1 MKRIFAFVIC
11 VVLLLSCSSCKKLE
25 EIQYSY
31 FNGNFNPFST
41 GTHTDL
47 AATALTQAYLVVK
60 TPSRS
65 DETAAN
71 IEYNAYSKGV
81 GIADIIP
88 DKHADENYVIY
99 TIKIGK
105 DIKFSNGKSVSA
117 KDAAFS
123 LYVYCDKDYMGWAKT
138 SKAPIDGLDEYRYNH
153 SRVSE
158 LSFTDEQIAAELENP
173 SDLTKKYIREKIM
186 IPVLEEEYNW
196 VSHIYTD
203 DVYKGTEIQLI
214 INQNSALK
222 EPHNLLAY
230 FYAKKDSGYI
240 PVADKDQLILD
251 IANQYGTDYKSLSE
265 IYGTEL
271 DELAQECARRALTEA
286 ALEQMEGESVSNI
299 RGITV
304 VDDKTLTV
312 RINSLSE
319 TDLENALGV
328 FVAPMS
334 VYGKKCE
341 YKDGTFKI
349 DIKSVLESK
358 KKPVGAGPC
367 VFEGYEK
374 GKGVTL
380 GENTHY
386 FKEVEFNRNVILKET
401 GNSSVKTDAPY
412 FVSFEN
418 RLVVE

>member
-11 VVLLLSCSSCKKLE
+11 FVLLLSCSACNKHE

-31 FNGNFNPFST
+31 FNGNFNPFSV

-47 AATALTQAYLVVK
+47 AATALTQAYLIVK
-60 TPSRS
+60 SPSLT
-65 DETAAN
+65 DGTAAD
-71 IEYNAYSKGV
+71 IEYNAYKKGV
-81 GIADIIP
+81 GIADITE

-105 DIKFSNGKSVSA
+105 DIKFSNGKSVTA

-138 SKAPIDGLDEYRYNH
+138 GITPIDGLDEYRYNH

-158 LSFTDEQIAAELENP
+158 VVFTDEQLEAELEDP

-203 DVYKGTEIQLI
+203 DVYKGTEVHLA
-214 INQNSALK
+214 INQNAALR

-230 FYAKKDSGYI
+230 FYAKKDSGYV
-240 PVADKDQLILD
+240 PVSDKDQLISD
-251 IANQYGTDYKSLSE
+251 IADQYGSDYKSLSE

-271 DELAQECARRALTEA
+271 DELAMECARRALTET
-286 ALEQMEGESVSNI
+286 ALKDIEGESVSKI
-299 RGITV
+299 RGINI

-312 RINSLSE
+312 RINSLDQ

-334 VYGKKCE
+334 VYGKNCE
-341 YKDGTFKI
+341 YKDGSFKI
-349 DIKSVLESK
+349 DIESVLDSK
-358 KKPVGAGPC
+358 QKPIGAGPC

-386 FKEVEFNRNVILKET
+386 FKEVDFNRKVLLKET
-401 GNSSVKTDAPY
+401 GNSSVKPDAPY
-412 FVSFEN
+412 FVTYED